1 MICIIKI
8 MKVTVSQKTLLVR
21 GVQVKLKSQVE
32 VCERF
37 DQ

>member
-1 MICIIKI
+1 
-8 MKVTVSQKTLLVR
+8 MKMTISKKTLLVR

-37 DQ
+37 EQ